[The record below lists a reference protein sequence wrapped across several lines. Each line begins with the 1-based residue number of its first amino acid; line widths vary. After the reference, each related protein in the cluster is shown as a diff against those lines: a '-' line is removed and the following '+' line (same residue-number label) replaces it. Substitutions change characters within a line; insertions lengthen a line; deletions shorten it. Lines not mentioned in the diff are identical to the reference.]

1 MFRKIT
7 SLFLTLIL
15 IFAVGSFA
23 NAKDLIVKY
32 DNAFLMLIN
41 QDYNLDSTYVPAGL
55 VDLTNRVPS
64 TKTGISLREDV
75 LVAYEEMLAAYYE
88 EYGSYFLVVS
98 AYRDY
103 NYQVNLFNS
112 KLNSRISSGQ
122 SAEVAYAN
130 TAIYTAIPG
139 TSEHQSGMTVDL
151 SNVATLSESFAETQA
166 GAWLLENC
174 QDYGF
179 INRYPAEKQEITKI
193 ANEPWHYRYV
203 GLPHSQI
210 IVENDW
216 VLEEYIE
223 YLRNEGS
230 ISYVDPN
237 DENMVYDIYWTTDN
251 QEIFPDEISFS
262 RDNTGGYI
270 STTYHEN
277 SQYYYAFWEW
287 MEFVQENTFIMHKI
301 SNVTLF

>member
-15 IFAVGSFA
+15 LFAVGSFA
-23 NAKDLIVKY
+23 NAKDVVVKY
-32 DNAFLMLIN
+32 DTAFLMLIN
-41 QDYNLDSTYVPAGL
+41 QEYNLDPTYVPGGL
-55 VDLTNRVPS
+55 VDLTNTVPS
-64 TKTGISLREDV
+64 TKTGISLREPV
-75 LVAYEEMLAAYYE
+75 LEAYEEMLAAYYE
-88 EYGSYFLVVS
+88 EYGSNFLVVS

-103 NYQVNLFNS
+103 DYQVSLFNR
-112 KLNSRISSGQ
+112 KLSSRMSSGQ

-130 TAIYTAIPG
+130 TAMYTAIPG

-151 SNVATLSESFAETQA
+151 SNVATLSETFADTQA

-179 INRYPAEKQEITKI
+179 INRFPAEKQEITKI

-237 DENMVYDIYWTTDN
+237 DENMVYDIYWSEDKN
-251 QEIFPDEISFS
+251 ESFRDEISFS

-270 STTYHEN
+270 TTTYHEN
-277 SQYYYAFWEW
+277 SLYYYAFWEW
-287 MEFVQENTFIMHKI
+287 CELIKENTF
-301 SNVTLF
+301 SLNNNRSVTLF